1 VVSEYVSEVLYAQKL
16 IHGRFGFRPTVG
28 DITQANQMVGL
39 KLESGAVEAL
49 AQRPVSAMD
58 ITDYEYPTHEA
69 F

>member
-16 IHGRFGFRPTVG
+16 IHGRFCLRPTRGDNTHAKKIVG
-28 DITQANQMVGL
+28 RKKEI
-39 KLESGAVEAL
+39 GAVEAL
-49 AQRPVSAMD
+49 AQRPVCAMD